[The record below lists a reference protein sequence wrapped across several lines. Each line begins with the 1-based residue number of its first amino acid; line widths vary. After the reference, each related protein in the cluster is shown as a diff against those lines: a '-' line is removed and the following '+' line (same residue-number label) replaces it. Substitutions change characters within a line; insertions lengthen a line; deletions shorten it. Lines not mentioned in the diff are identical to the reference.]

1 MIDLSKL
8 NFAELKIDYAELI
21 VDGMDIENLR
31 QFATEKITESLS
43 NRSFNEI
50 KEDIKESLG
59 EETLEELITNN
70 THRGLKNEN

>member
-1 MIDLSKL
+1 MTDLSKL
-8 NFAELKIDYAELI
+8 NFAELKIDFAELI

-31 QFATEKITESLS
+31 QFATENITESLS

-50 KEDIKESLG
+50 EENIRNEFG

-70 THRGLKNEN
+70 TNTED

>member
-1 MIDLSKL
+1 MTDLSKL

-31 QFATEKITESLS
+31 QFATENITESLS

-50 KEDIKESLG
+50 KEDITNEFG

-70 THRGLKNEN
+70 TNTED

>member
-1 MIDLSKL
+1 MTDLSKL
-8 NFAELKIDYAELI
+8 NFAELKIDFAELI

-31 QFATEKITESLS
+31 QFATENITESLS

-50 KEDIKESLG
+50 EENIRDEFG

-70 THRGLKNEN
+70 TNTEV